1 MALSASESDVPTR
14 PSWALT
20 TYLQQAQSGV
30 WDVHASFLPGIYLDG
45 VTLAGGIATL
55 LPPQPV
61 DADIAARV
69 TDGLD
74 GLIITGGRGRGS
86 GRRTATMRTRA
97 PTSRRATATPGS
109 RAAGRGAAALGCR
122 CWGSAAVCRC
132 STWPWAARCISTC
145 RR

>member
-14 PSWALT
+14 PVVGLT

-69 TDGLD
+69 TDGP
-74 GLIITGGRGRGS
+74 TG
-86 GRRTATMRTRA
+86 
-97 PTSRRATATPGS
+97 
-109 RAAGRGAAALGCR
+109 
-122 CWGSAAVCRC
+122 
-132 STWPWAARCISTC
+132 
-145 RR
+145 